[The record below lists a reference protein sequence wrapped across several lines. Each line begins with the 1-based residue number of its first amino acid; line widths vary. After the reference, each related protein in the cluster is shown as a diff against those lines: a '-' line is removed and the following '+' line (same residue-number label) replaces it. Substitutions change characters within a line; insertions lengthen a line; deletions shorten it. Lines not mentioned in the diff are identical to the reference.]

1 MKKLSILLVCCLL
14 VGCSNKSEENTTTS
28 IEETTQPTTI
38 IETTTETTV
47 NEDIIRLESEVAELE
62 SKVSELESKLAETSV
77 ETIAETT
84 VEETTK
90 ETKSPKETVVVVIT
104 ATPTPTEPTPTEPTT
119 KTPKGEHVC
128 ECKSVTISLSTLD
141 ASDFQNYHKQVYQKI
156 SDAVTHKNCDC
167 VLTPSGI
174 PGIDF
179 QLSPGTY
186 TVTWSG
192 ECGSVQQTVIITD

>member
-14 VGCSNKSEENTTTS
+14 VGCSNKSEKSSITS
-28 IEETTQPTTI
+28 IEETTHPTTI

-62 SKVSELESKLAETSV
+62 SKVSELESRLEETSV
-77 ETIAETT
+77 ETT

-90 ETKSPKETVVVVIT
+90 ETKPPKETVVVVVT
-104 ATPTPTEPTPTEPTT
+104 ATPPPTETTLTEPTT
-119 KTPKGEHVC
+119 ETTKGEHVC

-141 ASDFQNYHKQVYQKI
+141 ASDSQNYRKQVYQKI
-156 SDAVTHKNCDC
+156 SDAVTHKNCEYP
-167 VLTPSGI
+167 LTCSGV

-179 QLSPGTY
+179 QLQVGTF
-186 TVTWSG
+186 TITWSG
-192 ECGSVQQTVIITD
+192 DCGTYYQTVIITE